1 MLSRVLASSRV
12 SVASTCVRGFAVSAA
27 AAPVKVQRPKHTGP
41 PTLQST
47 AAEVQYLGTVYSIA
61 ASSNHLTKAKLEFIV
76 REAKSEKDLPL
87 AREALE
93 LYERNF
99 LLIPTHCTGTFVSK
113 CIKHNQA
120 DLALQWLRDSKFL
133 SKHIVNGTFSRLI
146 DHYSAAGDVDKA
158 VEVFGIAKKH
168 NIEITAKVYTSLIK
182 YTRSFISMRWCVDCV
197 LSCSLGKANGK
208 IDLAVDYALQA
219 GHAKMINSHGV
230 LLLLRDLPEHDLRDL
245 VRILSCELTSLLE
258 QYDESAAPASAAAPE
273 ADEEGDEE
281 QVVAEADESD
291 KEEDG
296 DAKKDA

>member
-168 NIEITAKVYTSLIK
+168 NIEITAKVYTSLIN
-182 YTRSFISMRWCVDCV
+182 
-197 LSCSLGKANGK
+197 LGKANGK

-245 VRILSCELTSLLE
+245 IPVAKNVIHLGDVFLNKELTSLLE
-258 QYDESAAPASAAAPE
+258 QYDESPASAAAPE
-273 ADEEGDEE
+273 ADEEEGDEE

-291 KEEDG
+291 KQEDG